1 MAYQDLGLSGSTI
14 RTSKCAML
22 FSGSSRQ
29 CNTCTKFRVT
39 LNAILRRF
47 EREQARS
54 DRTSSS
60 SRTNF
65 RFLNTPEKYSRLTEM
80 RDSLKNSQK
89 QVQRLR
95 SRLEE
100 RVRDRSAEVDDEMH
114 CDLLAIMRDNQV
126 NVLEKYPSGQCFY

>member
-1 MAYQDLGLSGSTI
+1 MAYQDLGLSGLTI
-14 RTSKCAML
+14 RSSKCTML
-22 FSGSSRQ
+22 FSGSCRQ

-39 LNAILRRF
+39 LNAMLRRF
-47 EREQARS
+47 EREQVRS

-65 RFLNTPEKYSRLTEM
+65 RYLNTPEKSARLTEM
-80 RDSLKNSQK
+80 RGSLKNSQK

-100 RVRDRSAEVDDEMH
+100 RIRNRSAEVDEEMH
-114 CDLLAIMRDNQV
+114 SDLLAIMRDNQV
-126 NVLEKYPSGQCFY
+126 QVLDKHPSG